1 MDWYMQKEALLKR
14 LREEHKRYMA
24 GLQEEIRAE
33 VSIPASFPS
42 PHTAKLMHVIYCR
55 RRI

>member
-1 MDWYMQKEALLKR
+1 MQKEALLKR